1 MAEEEYYAA
10 NIATPT
16 HHDILL
22 GRGNLANRHPGNEN
36 FRAIVNSYK
45 PEYVAAPKAQKGL
58 YPKIIYDKIC
68 SLDPPGRFLRQ
79 DPISKLWSI
88 VEKKKAIDKTRQAL
102 REGAPELLRGL
113 EGKDISDIST
123 STSRLQE
130 EVVDG
135 RCSFNEFDPFQPIP
149 HGHQRFLSDASIDIT
164 SMLADSMEATAPST
178 NAKMNCFLA
187 SPSEMTEDTGPAQV
201 YSGEELSSM
210 LRTAQMQ
217 MIQRHISEWTQ
228 LSNMRAQMQ
237 NNGFGDSQ
245 LQLQAIQIQM
255 QLQNAWNETFQQASD
270 GSKQQQSF
278 LPAMQNDTNALM
290 QPAATTY
297 GSQIATSNSLQT
309 IHQASTN
316 TAANTQDFSALLA
329 ALQDNAHASNNQ
341 PMSQQ
346 VNQPSSFQA
355 VQASNNSFDQVQQQP
370 MDNSQGNT
378 PDFSALFAALQN
390 NASASSIEN
399 FQQYEPN
406 MNQPQTSSYQ
416 QPPQKFESSGSNF
429 AYSNM
434 SSRNSYNRNAV
445 AKSA

>member
-1 MAEEEYYAA
+1 
-10 NIATPT
+10 
-16 HHDILL
+16 
-22 GRGNLANRHPGNEN
+22 
-36 FRAIVNSYK
+36 
-45 PEYVAAPKAQKGL
+45 
-58 YPKIIYDKIC
+58 
-68 SLDPPGRFLRQ
+68 
-79 DPISKLWSI
+79 
-88 VEKKKAIDKTRQAL
+88 
-102 REGAPELLRGL
+102 
-113 EGKDISDIST
+113 
-123 STSRLQE
+123 
-130 EVVDG
+130 
-135 RCSFNEFDPFQPIP
+135 
-149 HGHQRFLSDASIDIT
+149 
-164 SMLADSMEATAPST
+164 MLADSMEATAPST

-316 TAANTQDFSALLA
+316 TAANAQDFSALLA

-370 MDNSQGNT
+370 MDHSQGNA